1 MMRMII
7 KLLVVLSI
15 LVALF
20 RDVSCLKDEE
30 WKSRIGEFPSAFV
43 VGSLMYAMTCT
54 RPDIAYA
61 ISLTSGLTSNPGLE
75 HWNASLR
82 IMKSLAH

>member
-1 MMRMII
+1 M
-7 KLLVVLSI
+7 
-15 LVALF
+15 
-20 RDVSCLKDEE
+20 CPKDAEYKE
-30 WKSRIGEFPSAFV
+30 RIGEFPDAFV
-43 VGSLMYAMTCT
+43 VGSLMYAITCT

-61 ISLTSGLTSNPGLE
+61 VSVTSRLTSNQILVV

>member
-1 MMRMII
+1 M
-7 KLLVVLSI
+7 
-15 LVALF
+15 
-20 RDVSCLKDEE
+20 CPKDAKYKE
-30 WKSRIGEFPSAFV
+30 RIGEFPDAFV

-61 ISLTSGLTSNPGLE
+61 VSVTSRLTSNPGLE

>member
-1 MMRMII
+1 M
-7 KLLVVLSI
+7 
-15 LVALF
+15 
-20 RDVSCLKDEE
+20 CPKDAEYKE
-30 WKSRIGEFPSAFV
+30 RIGEFPDAFV

-61 ISLTSGLTSNPGLE
+61 VSVTSNPGLE

>member
-20 RDVSCLKDEE
+20 RFRDVSCQIKKIQNQGSL
-30 WKSRIGEFPSAFV
+30 
-43 VGSLMYAMTCT
+43 VGSHMYAMTCT

-61 ISLTSGLTSNPGLE
+61 VSVTLYI
-75 HWNASLR
+75 
-82 IMKSLAH
+82 